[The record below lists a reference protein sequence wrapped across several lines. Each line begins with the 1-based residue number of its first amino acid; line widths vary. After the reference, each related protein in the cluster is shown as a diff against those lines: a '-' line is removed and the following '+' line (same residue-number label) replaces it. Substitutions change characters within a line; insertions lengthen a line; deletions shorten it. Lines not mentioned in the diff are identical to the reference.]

1 MLLNYDF
8 LEFENGKTENRTRD
22 YSLTKD
28 IDKELEAKR
37 LAKSTR
43 PKVKIKEG
51 LSLRATLDA
60 FGEELSRLKREQNKE
75 TIKGSTIEATSLNS
89 IVNKIKSGLPF
100 GTISAFRPFK
110 DAFIK
115 DFTEKE
121 RELLIEAYKSGYK
134 ASQLD
139 KVAKN
144 WNDDPNPIDASYLA
158 DAFLREYRTIALKL
172 STALGKSFVSK
183 FLNPKS
189 EATMKDFMSSKEFV
203 GRYRY
208 TQKDNMERTQ
218 QLKKLLDS
226 KRDFIGY
233 IQVIGYWKDNLE
245 DALIPDNKFL
255 NPKSEAT
262 MKDFMSSKEFVG
274 RYRYT
279 QKDNMERTQQLKK
292 LLDSKRDFIGYI
304 QVIGYWKDNL
314 EDALLPDK
322 ETSFFVFANEPSS
335 TFDLASYLLLLARLF
350 NQAAICYCDN
360 AKTDKVELVSA
371 LPNDFGDVW
380 AKFTDITFTAPLT
393 QSITRLHNKVY
404 TFFERN
410 PEKDNYGIAFK
421 DIVKTQIKATYMPY
435 NIEGFNIPCK
445 AYIERHIKTTIYS
458 SLGVER
464 NYPGRTFDMDKI
476 QQYEQQAIKRLDL
489 QRCSKSKSFKA
500 SYNHNIKVNN
510 LVKALRQGK
519 KVSKTL
525 IAKVL
530 ANTIDTDAGY
540 CFISPTD
547 LATQLNN
554 ISPRLSKSIVTAI
567 EQAEGVR
574 LTYALIDKI
583 TYNSLHNILSFIFD
597 IDNPLNDQDLEE
609 FVIEVPREALKNVK
623 LPQIKN
629 VLTTQIFEGAYHF
642 KS

>member
-8 LEFENGKTENRTRD
+8 LEFVDEPQRNTSL
-22 YSLTKD
+22 SLTAS
-28 IDKELEAKR
+28 IDKA
-37 LAKSTR
+37 LADRKLAR
-43 PKVKIKEG
+43 QNKPRVRIKGG

-60 FGEELSRLKREQNKE
+60 FGEELSRLKNQQE
-75 TIKGSTIEATSLNS
+75 TIKGSTIEATSLGN
-89 IVNKIKSGLPF
+89 ILKKIKSGLPF

-144 WNDDPNPIDASYLA
+144 WNDDLNHIDASYLA

-189 EATMKDFMSSKEFV
+189 EATMKDFMSSDKFV
-203 GRYRY
+203 KKYRY
-208 TQKDNMERTQ
+208 TQKDNMKRTR
-218 QLKKLLDS
+218 QLKSLLDS
-226 KRDFIGY
+226 KRHFLGY

-245 DALIPDNKFL
+245 D
-255 NPKSEAT
+255 T
-262 MKDFMSSKEFVG
+262 
-274 RYRYT
+274 
-279 QKDNMERTQQLKK
+279 
-292 LLDSKRDFIGYI
+292 
-304 QVIGYWKDNL
+304 
-314 EDALLPDK
+314 LLPDK
-322 ETSFFVFANEPSS
+322 ETSFFVFTNEPSS

-380 AKFTDITFTAPLT
+380 AKFTDITFTIPLT
-393 QSITRLHNKVY
+393 QSLTRLHNKVY
-404 TFFERN
+404 TFFEKKN
-410 PEKDNYGIAFK
+410 MENYGVSFEELSTTKLKAMGMPK
-421 DIVKTQIKATYMPY
+421 D
-435 NIEGFNIPCK
+435 IEGFNIPCK
-445 AYIERHIKTTIYS
+445 AYIERHIKTSIYS
-458 SLGVER
+458 SLGGER
-464 NYPGRTFDMDKI
+464 NYPGRTFDMDKV
-476 QQYEQQAIKRLDL
+476 QQYELQAIKRLDL

-510 LVKALRQGK
+510 LVKAMRQGK
-519 KVSKTL
+519 KASRTL

-540 CFISPTD
+540 CFISD
-547 LATQLNN
+547 LATQLGN
-554 ISPRLSKSIVTAI
+554 ISPRLSKSIVLAI
-567 EQAEGVR
+567 EQAQGIR
-574 LTYALIDKI
+574 LNYALIDKVSF
-583 TYNSLHNILSFIFD
+583 NSLHNILSFIFD
-597 IDNPLNDQDLEE
+597 IDNPLSDQDSQEL
-609 FVIEVPREALKNVK
+609 VIEVPREALKNVK

-629 VLTTQIFEGAYHF
+629 VLTAQIFEGTYQF
-642 KS
+642 KG

>member
-8 LEFENGKTENRTRD
+8 LELVDEPQRNT
-22 YSLTKD
+22 SLTAS
-28 IDKELEAKR
+28 IDKA
-37 LAKSTR
+37 LADRKLAR
-43 PKVKIKEG
+43 QNKPRVKIKDN

-60 FGEELSRLKREQNKE
+60 FGDELSRLKREQNTE
-75 TIKGSTIEATSLNS
+75 TIKGSTIESANLNS

-110 DAFIK
+110 DAFTK

-189 EATMKDFMSSKEFV
+189 ETTMKDLMSSKEFV
-203 GRYRY
+203 ERYRY

-218 QLKKLLDS
+218 QLKRLLDS

-233 IQVIGYWKDNLE
+233 IQVIGYWKESL
-245 DALIPDNKFL
+245 
-255 NPKSEAT
+255 
-262 MKDFMSSKEFVG
+262 KD
-274 RYRYT
+274 
-279 QKDNMERTQQLKK
+279 D
-292 LLDSKRDFIGYI
+292 II
-304 QVIGYWKDNL
+304 
-314 EDALLPDK
+314 PDK
-322 ETSFFVFANEPSS
+322 ETSFFVFVNEPSS
-335 TFDLASYLLLLARLF
+335 TFYLRNHLLLWARQF
-350 NQAAICYCDN
+350 NQAAICYCQNSVYNNKDRYY
-360 AKTDKVELVSA
+360 VELVNA
-371 LPNDFGDVW
+371 TPKRFGKVE
-380 AKFTDITFTAPLT
+380 AKFTDITFSVPQELPN
-393 QSITRLHNKVY
+393 SLTRLKNKVY

-421 DIVKTQIKATYMPY
+421 DIVKTQIKATYMPHIIGNLTDTFENEIKGFIKRTQSRLRAY
-435 NIEGFNIPCK
+435 GYPKSFNVDEIENW
-445 AYIERHIKTTIYS
+445 
-458 SLGVER
+458 
-464 NYPGRTFDMDKI
+464 
-476 QQYEQQAIKRLDL
+476 EQQAIKTRE
-489 QRCSKSKSFKA
+489 QRKCAMSKSFRQ

-510 LVKALRQGK
+510 LVKAMRQGK
-519 KVSKTL
+519 KVSRTL
-525 IAKVL
+525 LAKVL

-574 LTYALIDKI
+574 LTYALIDKV

-597 IDNPLNDQDLEE
+597 IDNPLSDQDLQEL
-609 FVIEVPREALKNVK
+609 VVEVPREALKNVK

-629 VLTTQIFEGAYHF
+629 VLTSQIFDGAYQF

>member
-8 LEFENGKTENRTRD
+8 LEFVDEPQRNT
-22 YSLTKD
+22 SLTAS
-28 IDKELEAKR
+28 IDKA
-37 LAKSTR
+37 LADRKLAR
-43 PKVKIKEG
+43 QNKPRVKIKSG

-60 FGEELSRLKREQNKE
+60 FGEKLSRLKREQNTE
-75 TIKGSTIEATSLNS
+75 TIKGSTIESANLNS

-110 DAFIK
+110 DAFYK

-121 RELLIEAYKSGYK
+121 REKLVEAYKSGYK

-189 EATMKDFMSSKEFV
+189 EATMKDLMSSKEFV
-203 GRYRY
+203 KGYRY
-208 TQKDNMERTQ
+208 TYKDNMERTQ
-218 QLKKLLDS
+218 QLKSLLDS

-233 IQVIGYWKDNLE
+233 IQVIGYWKDDLK
-245 DALIPDNKFL
+245 DDLI
-255 NPKSEAT
+255 
-262 MKDFMSSKEFVG
+262 
-274 RYRYT
+274 
-279 QKDNMERTQQLKK
+279 
-292 LLDSKRDFIGYI
+292 
-304 QVIGYWKDNL
+304 
-314 EDALLPDK
+314 PDK

-350 NQAAICYCDN
+350 NQAAICYCNN

-380 AKFTDITFTAPLT
+380 AKFTDITF
-393 QSITRLHNKVY
+393 SIPKELPHSLTRLQNKVY
-404 TFFERN
+404 TFFDKN

-435 NIEGFNIPCK
+435 NIGNLTDTFENEIKGFIKRTQSRLRAYRYPKTFNIDE
-445 AYIERHIKTTIYS
+445 IE
-458 SLGVER
+458 
-464 NYPGRTFDMDKI
+464 NW
-476 QQYEQQAIKRLDL
+476 EQQAIKTRE
-489 QRCSKSKSFKA
+489 QRKCITSKRFRQ

-510 LVKALRQGK
+510 LVNAMRQGK
-519 KVSKTL
+519 KVSRTL

-540 CFISPTD
+540 CFISD

-567 EQAEGVR
+567 EQAESVR
-574 LTYALIDKI
+574 LNYALIDKI
-583 TYNSLHNILSFIFD
+583 TYNSLHNLLSFVFD
-597 IDNPLNDQDLEE
+597 IDNPLSDQALNQL
-609 FVIEVPREALKNVK
+609 VVEVPREALKNVK

-629 VLTTQIFEGAYHF
+629 VLTAQIFDGAYQFRDNGYKF
-642 KS
+642 KG

>member
-1 MLLNYDF
+1 MLLDYDF

-22 YSLTKD
+22 YSLTKA

-43 PKVKIKEG
+43 PRVKIKDN

-60 FGEELSRLKREQNKE
+60 FGEELSRLKREQNTE
-75 TIKGSTIEATSLNS
+75 TIKGSTIESANLIS

-110 DAFIK
+110 DAFVK

-121 RELLIEAYKSGYK
+121 QDALIYAYKSGYK

-172 STALGKSFVSK
+172 STALGKSFV
-183 FLNPKS
+183 
-189 EATMKDFMSSKEFV
+189 
-203 GRYRY
+203 
-208 TQKDNMERTQ
+208 
-218 QLKKLLDS
+218 
-226 KRDFIGY
+226 
-233 IQVIGYWKDNLE
+233 
-245 DALIPDNKFL
+245 NKFL

-262 MKDFMSSKEFVG
+262 MKDFMSSKEFVKK
-274 RYRYT
+274 YRYT
-279 QKDNMERTQQLKK
+279 QKDNMKRTQQLKS
-292 LLDSKRDFIGYI
+292 LLDSKRHFLGYI

-314 EDALLPDK
+314 EDTLLPDK

-335 TFDLASYLLLLARLF
+335 TFYLRNHLLLWARQF
-350 NQAAICYCDN
+350 NQAAICYCQNSVYNNKDRYY
-360 AKTDKVELVSA
+360 VELVNA
-371 LPNDFGDVW
+371 TPKRFGKVE
-380 AKFTDITFTAPLT
+380 AKFTDITF
-393 QSITRLHNKVY
+393 SIPKELPHSLTRLKNKVY

-421 DIVKTQIKATYMPY
+421 DIVKTQIKATYMPHIIGNLTDTFENEIKGFIKRTQSRLRAY
-435 NIEGFNIPCK
+435 GYPKSFNVDEIENW
-445 AYIERHIKTTIYS
+445 
-458 SLGVER
+458 
-464 NYPGRTFDMDKI
+464 
-476 QQYEQQAIKRLDL
+476 EQQAIKTRE
-489 QRCSKSKSFKA
+489 QRKCAMSKSFRQ
-500 SYNHNIKVNN
+500 SYNHNIQVNN
-510 LVKALRQGK
+510 LVKAMRQGK
-519 KVSKTL
+519 KVSRTL

-540 CFISPTD
+540 CFISD
-547 LATQLNN
+547 LATQLDS

-567 EQAEGVR
+567 EQAEGIR
-574 LTYALIDKI
+574 LLYALIDRVS
-583 TYNSLHNILSFIFD
+583 YNSLHNILSFIFD
-597 IDNPLNDQDLEE
+597 IDNPMSDQSLNQL
-609 FVIEVPREALKNVK
+609 VIEVPREALKNVK

-629 VLTTQIFEGAYHF
+629 VLTAQIFDGAYQFRGNDYKF

>member
-1 MLLNYDF
+1 MNYDF
-8 LEFENGKTENRTRD
+8 LEFVDEPQRNT
-22 YSLTKD
+22 SLTAS
-28 IDKELEAKR
+28 IDKA
-37 LAKSTR
+37 LADKKLARQNKPSVR
-43 PKVKIKEG
+43 IKDN

-60 FGEELSRLKREQNKE
+60 FGEELSRLKREQNTE
-75 TIKGSTIEATSLNS
+75 TIKGSTIESANLNS

-110 DAFIK
+110 PAFEK

-189 EATMKDFMSSKEFV
+189 ETTMKDLMSSKEFV
-203 GRYRY
+203 ARYRY
-208 TQKDNMERTQ
+208 TQKDNMERTR
-218 QLKKLLDS
+218 QLKRLLDS

-233 IQVIGYWKDNLE
+233 IQVIGYWKESLKD
-245 DALIPDNKFL
+245 DLI
-255 NPKSEAT
+255 
-262 MKDFMSSKEFVG
+262 
-274 RYRYT
+274 
-279 QKDNMERTQQLKK
+279 
-292 LLDSKRDFIGYI
+292 
-304 QVIGYWKDNL
+304 
-314 EDALLPDK
+314 PDK
-322 ETSFFVFANEPSS
+322 ETSFFVFVNEPSS

-380 AKFTDITFTAPLT
+380 AKFTDITFTIPLT
-393 QSITRLHNKVY
+393 QSLTRLHNKVY
-404 TFFERN
+404 TFFEKKN
-410 PEKDNYGIAFK
+410 MENYGVSFEELSTTKLKAMGMPK
-421 DIVKTQIKATYMPY
+421 D
-435 NIEGFNIPCK
+435 IEGFNIPCK
-445 AYIERHIKTTIYS
+445 AYIEHHIKTTIYS
-458 SLGVER
+458 SLGAER

-476 QQYEQQAIKRLDL
+476 QQYELQAIKRLDL

-510 LVKALRQGK
+510 LVKAMRQGK
-519 KVSKTL
+519 KVSRTL
-525 IAKVL
+525 LAKVL

-547 LATQLNN
+547 LATQLDS

-567 EQAEGVR
+567 EQAEGIR
-574 LTYALIDKI
+574 LNYALIDKI

-597 IDNPLNDQDLEE
+597 IDNPLSDQDLQEL
-609 FVIEVPREALKNVK
+609 VIEVPREALKNVK

-629 VLTTQIFEGAYHF
+629 VLTAQIFEGAYQF
-642 KS
+642 

>member
-8 LEFENGKTENRTRD
+8 LEFVDEPQRNT
-22 YSLTKD
+22 SLTAS
-28 IDKELEAKR
+28 IDKA
-37 LAKSTR
+37 LADKKLAR
-43 PKVKIKEG
+43 QNKPRVKIKEG

-60 FGEELSRLKREQNKE
+60 FGEELSRLKREQNTK
-75 TIKGSTIEATSLNS
+75 TIKSSTIESANLNS

-115 DFTEKE
+115 DFNESQ
-121 RELLIEAYKSGYK
+121 RALLVSAYKSGLTPSK
-134 ASQLD
+134 ND
-139 KVAKN
+139 KITKL
-144 WNDDPNPIDASYLA
+144 YLA
-158 DAFLREYRTIALKL
+158 QVKENATQPIKVKDFFMPQGKVIPEYATLVTEIYEILV
-172 STALGKSFVSK
+172 SVLGESYVDK
-183 FLNPKS
+183 FLDS
-189 EATMKDFMSSKEFV
+189 EATMKDFMSSDKFV
-203 GRYRY
+203 KKYRF
-208 TQKDNMERTQ
+208 TQKDNMKRTR
-218 QLKKLLDS
+218 QLKSLLDS
-226 KRDFIGY
+226 KRHFLGY
-233 IQVIGYWKDNLE
+233 IQVIGYWKE
-245 DALIPDNKFL
+245 DLKDDLI
-255 NPKSEAT
+255 
-262 MKDFMSSKEFVG
+262 
-274 RYRYT
+274 
-279 QKDNMERTQQLKK
+279 
-292 LLDSKRDFIGYI
+292 
-304 QVIGYWKDNL
+304 
-314 EDALLPDK
+314 PDK
-322 ETSFFVFANEPSS
+322 ETSFFVFTNEPSS

-360 AKTDKVELVSA
+360 AKTDKVELMSA

-380 AKFTDITFTAPLT
+380 AKFTDITFSIPLT

-404 TFFERN
+404 TFFEKKN
-410 PEKDNYGIAFK
+410 MENYGVSFEELSTTKLKAMRMPK
-421 DIVKTQIKATYMPY
+421 D
-435 NIEGFNIPCK
+435 IEGFNIPCK

-458 SLGVER
+458 SLGGER

-476 QQYEQQAIKRLDL
+476 QQYELQAIKRLDL

-500 SYNHNIKVNN
+500 SYNHNIKVRK
-510 LVKALRQGK
+510 LVNAMLKGK
-519 KVSKTL
+519 KVSRTL

-574 LTYALIDKI
+574 LNYALIDKV

-609 FVIEVPREALKNVK
+609 LVIEVPREALKNVK

-629 VLTTQIFEGAYHF
+629 VLTAQIFEGAYHF